1 MNAARGLFDGPPP
14 RIRAAPASAPF
25 LDVLADAMA
34 SALGPDPFALS
45 DALVLLPN
53 RRAARGLI
61 DAFARRLGG
70 AALLPTIRP
79 LGDPHAE
86 DDPDV
91 WGADPI
97 GEALAA
103 PIDAMQRRLQLA
115 ALIRRRDK
123 AENGVEDPARAI
135 ALADELAKLLDSA
148 ATVERVAWEKLPKLV
163 EEIELARHWASS
175 AAFLDIVATFW
186 PQHLKEQGLSD
197 PAEHGATLR
206 RALAARWRAE
216 QPTRP
221 IIIAGSTGSQATTR
235 ELMRV
240 VAGLPRGVVVLP
252 GVDVDLDA
260 ESWAMVGDQ
269 HPQHAL
275 KATLEALGVARG
287 EIEPLVTETP
297 SGRARR
303 VLMRE
308 ALAPAEKTADW
319 LARLAAAGGAGFV
332 KRGAEG
338 MRLIEAQTEDQEA
351 TAIALMLREA
361 LEQEGARAA
370 VVTPDAALARRI
382 EAKLTRWGIEPA
394 VSHGSPLRET
404 EAGRLIALL
413 CELARDAS
421 EPVGLAALLKHPRVT
436 LARDARALAAL
447 EHEALRGARRHRSFS
462 ELAALG
468 ERGGDEKRLA
478 WWRPVRAMVE
488 ATERALASLTALMAG
503 GETTLAGFADALSEA
518 AEAATGFDIWRER
531 DGEMAA
537 QLLREASEHGAAL
550 GPMPASAA
558 PRVLLRLMDGREV
571 PPPQTSGEA
580 RVAIWG
586 LLEARLQ
593 RRELMILAGLNEGV
607 WPARAPED
615 PFLSRAMRDKLGL
628 PSLDARIGLAAH
640 DFAQLANAPNVVL
653 TRALR
658 RDGSPTLAS
667 RWLWRLQTLVKGAGE
682 EAERAFA
689 PTPAYVEW
697 ARALDQPQAL
707 RTLRVPRPKPPAGKR
722 LKRLSVTQVET
733 LIRDPYALYARRIL
747 GLEFLKP
754 IGAPT
759 GPAER
764 GIAVHR
770 AIELFEDGQDHA
782 LLSDLLDEQLQ
793 RAGVS
798 PERRAAERER
808 LAISVAALIAWFEER
823 KAKKLDVYRETKGV
837 LQLGDVELSGVA
849 DRIEI
854 GAGHVA
860 VLDFKTGAPATAKQ
874 VEAGLAPQLPLL
886 AAMLSAGV
894 FKEAAAGAVKTVP
907 AARAT
912 ELSYWRFGNA
922 EPTPV
927 PLALDAMAEADKA
940 LSALKGLLARY
951 ADADQAFL
959 SKPRVLL
966 IKPYDEYDQ
975 LARRKEWA
983 DAEGEE

>member
-1 MNAARGLFDGPPP
+1 
-14 RIRAAPASAPF
+14 
-25 LDVLADAMA
+25 
-34 SALGPDPFALS
+34 
-45 DALVLLPN
+45 
-53 RRAARGLI
+53 
-61 DAFARRLGG
+61 
-70 AALLPTIRP
+70 
-79 LGDPHAE
+79 
-86 DDPDV
+86 
-91 WGADPI
+91 
-97 GEALAA
+97 
-103 PIDAMQRRLQLA
+103 
-115 ALIRRRDK
+115 
-123 AENGVEDPARAI
+123 
-135 ALADELAKLLDSA
+135 
-148 ATVERVAWEKLPKLV
+148 
-163 EEIELARHWASS
+163 
-175 AAFLDIVATFW
+175 
-186 PQHLKEQGLSD
+186 
-197 PAEHGATLR
+197 
-206 RALAARWRAE
+206 
-216 QPTRP
+216 
-221 IIIAGSTGSQATTR
+221 
-235 ELMRV
+235 MRV
-240 VAGLPRGVVVLP
+240 VAALPRGVVVLP
-252 GVDVDLDA
+252 GVDADLDD
-260 ESWAMVGDQ
+260 ESWEMIGDQ

-275 KATLEALGVARG
+275 KATLAALGVARD
-287 EIEPLVTETP
+287 EIAPLAVETP
-297 SGRARR
+297 RGRARR

-319 LARLAAAGGAGFV
+319 LARLDAAGGAEFV

-338 MRLIEAQTEDQEA
+338 LRLLEAATEDQEA

-361 LEQEGARAA
+361 LETPAARAA

-436 LARDARALAAL
+436 LARDRRALAAL
-447 EHEALRGARRHRSFS
+447 EHEALRGPRRYRSFA
-462 ELAALG
+462 ELASLG
-468 ERGGDEKRLA
+468 ERDGDEKRSA
-478 WWRPVRAMVE
+478 WWKPARSIVE
-488 ATERALASLTALMAG
+488 ATERALATLAAVMARR
-503 GETTLAGFADALSEA
+503 ETTLSAFADALSQA
-518 AEAATGFDIWRER
+518 AETATGFDAWRER
-531 DGEMAA
+531 DGEIAA
-537 QLLREASEHGAAL
+537 QLLREANEHGGAL
-550 GPMPASAA
+550 GPMPAGAA
-558 PRVLLRLMDGREV
+558 PRVLLRLMAEREV
-571 PPPQTSGEA
+571 PPGQTSSEA

-615 PFLSRAMRDKLGL
+615 PFLSRAMREKLEL
-628 PSLDARIGLAAH
+628 PSLDARVGLAAH

-689 PTPAYVEW
+689 PAQAYVEW
-697 ARALDQPQAL
+697 ARALDEPQRL
-707 RTLRVPRPKPPAGKR
+707 RAPRVPRPRPPAGKR

-764 GIAVHR
+764 GSAVHK
-770 AIELFEDGQDHA
+770 AIELFEDGKDHA
-782 LLSDLLDEQLQ
+782 LLSDLLDQELR

-808 LAISVAALIAWFEER
+808 LAISIAALIAWFEER
-823 KAKKLDVYRETKGV
+823 RAMGAKVYRERKGV
-837 LQLGDVELSGVA
+837 LKLGDVELSGVA

-854 GAGHVA
+854 GPEHVA
-860 VLDFKTGAPATAKQ
+860 VLDFKTGTPATAKQ

-886 AAMLSAGV
+886 AAMLAAGV
-894 FKEAAAGAVKTVP
+894 FEDVP

-912 ELSYWRFGNA
+912 ELAYWRFGNA
-922 EPTPV
+922 EPTPK
-927 PLALDAMAEADKA
+927 PLALEAMAEAEKA
-940 LSALKGLLARY
+940 LAALKGLLARY
-951 ADADQAFL
+951 AQAEQPFL

-966 IKPYDEYDQ
+966 IKPYDEYDH